1 MKMTAE
7 EAGTA
12 VALDKTAEQA
22 HSSSDTVSTKCFES
36 AYGKGKGSGAD
47 NKPNPSGE
55 GGIKPEPGPKK
66 FNEKEQSGIL
76 EIPPIGKEFSKEKV
90 DGKDADGKH
99 GSASPDGELK
109 KENVAVDKLNGMD
122 KSKIDGGASGE
133 AIKHGEIG
141 ESLGRRKQVLDGG
154 AKDYD
159 NKSAELKNA
168 TKEGVI
174 KDHKE

>member
-1 MKMTAE
+1 MKMIAE

-12 VALDKTAEQA
+12 VALDKAAEQA
-22 HSSSDTVSTKCFES
+22 HSSSDAAATKCFES
-36 AYGKGKGSGAD
+36 AYGKGSGAD

-55 GGIKPEPGPKK
+55 GGIKPELGPKK

-76 EIPPIGKEFSKEKV
+76 EIPPIGKELGKENA
-90 DGKDADGKH
+90 DGKKADGKH

-109 KENVAVDKLNGMD
+109 KENVAVERLNGMD

-133 AIKHGEIG
+133 AVKRGEIG
-141 ESLGRRKQVLDGG
+141 ESLGKRKQVLDGG

-159 NKSAELKNA
+159 NKSAELKSA